1 MTTTTTAN
9 KQQLIFNLMGTDPEA
24 LNTTIIYIVYKTIV
38 ANDKIKLYRLKTLLM
53 REYMLSAQAI
63 EGAVAGLISESG
75 FNAID
80 RWLGKNKPVE
90 ETQLH
95 TPKVTPAGFQE
106 WLDSTVSKY
115 PELESFTP
123 PIFFYKPEDK
133 ETKA

>member
-1 MTTTTTAN
+1 VTTTTTAN

-95 TPKVTPAGFQE
+95 TPKVTPASFQE